1 MINRHSLNRSS
12 LTVTACITIL
22 MLFFVYYP
30 IPFLYGIEL
39 YLFTAISWFVYFR
52 YSLNYALLLTIIAAA
67 CGIFIWGQSPLFAL
81 YPLEILLV
89 GWIARRSKRSAVL
102 WDASYWLTFGLLLFY
117 PAYQWLTDW
126 SDSNGITYF
135 MFSIAN
141 GLINIFFGK
150 LAAEY
155 LPVGASKTRKKWR
168 IGQISFHLCMVLLII
183 PTLIYLL
190 VSGYFTYQR
199 SLSEISSRLDTI
211 YGHVNERLN
220 HLTETELRDLKVRSM
235 VQKASLQHMFANITT
250 GTDVQLTFI
259 DASHNV
265 VATLEPAIADNSTYE
280 WSAGGTVRPVT
291 DSLYLWQPGNIPSY
305 NKVYRWAKS
314 EYVSVY
320 HFERLP
326 YTLVAKQPAAGFQHN
341 MFNLY
346 IISVLL
352 VGMSTLIAALV
363 AYRVMNQLSMSIT
376 QLGSFTTGLPRRIR
390 SRETINWEESP
401 LHEVNILKN
410 NFEDMSK
417 ELASMFC
424 EINESEE
431 RLRFMAHY
439 DTLTGLGNR
448 YSFGLYLPSLIEE
461 AKKHN
466 TKIACLFI
474 DLDRFKAI
482 NDNYGHEAGDAV
494 IKEVGARLMQINTAQ
509 TKAFRLSGDEFV
521 VVLHEPFPEDLV
533 QWAEGIQANLM
544 NDIIMYQDQ
553 RIKIGLS
560 AGISIYPDH
569 GQDAQIL
576 LRSSDHA
583 MYQAKVSG
591 RNRVK
596 LSTGANMNFPKGE
609 AKL

>member
-1 MINRHSLNRSS
+1 MSNRHNLNRSS
-12 LTVTACITIL
+12 LTVTAFMLIL
-22 MLFFVYYP
+22 MLFFVNYP

-39 YLFTAISWFVYFR
+39 YLFTAIAWFVYFR
-52 YSLNYALLLTIIAAA
+52 YSLNYALLLIIFAAA
-67 CGIFIWGQSPLFAL
+67 CGIFIWNQSPLLAL
-81 YPLEILLV
+81 YPLEILFV
-89 GWIARRSKRSAVL
+89 GWIARRSKRSTVL
-102 WDASYWLTFGLLLFY
+102 WDAIYWLTLGLLLFY
-117 PAYQWLTDW
+117 PAYRWLTDW
-126 SDSNGITYF
+126 SDSNGMTYF
-135 MFSIAN
+135 LFSVAN

-155 LPVGASKTRKKWR
+155 LPVGASKKRKKWR
-168 IGQISFHLCMVLLII
+168 IGQITFHLCMVLLIV

-211 YGHVNERLN
+211 YSHVNERLN

-235 VQKASLQHMFANITT
+235 VQKASLQHMFSNITT
-250 GTDVQLTFI
+250 GTDVQITLI
-259 DASHNV
+259 DDNHNV
-265 VATLEPAIADNSTYE
+265 VTTLEPAIADNFAYE
-280 WSAGGTVRPVT
+280 WSAGGIVKQVT
-291 DSLYLWQPGNIPSY
+291 DSLYLWQPEEIPSY

-314 EYVSVY
+314 EFVSVY
-320 HFERLP
+320 HFDRVP
-326 YTLVAKQPAAGFQHN
+326 YTLVVKQPAIGFQHN

-346 IISVLL
+346 VISVLL
-352 VGMSTLIAALV
+352 VGMSTLIAAFV
-363 AYRVMNQLSMSIT
+363 AYRVMNQLSRSIT

-390 SRETINWEESP
+390 LRETITWEESP

-424 EINESEE
+424 EVNKREDK
-431 RLRFMAHY
+431 LRVMAHY

-461 AKKHN
+461 AKKDH

-474 DLDRFKAI
+474 DLDRFKSI

-494 IKEVGARLMQINTAQ
+494 IKEVGARLKEYNTAQ

-521 VVLHEPFPEDLV
+521 VVLREPFPRDLV
-533 QWAEGIQANLM
+533 QWAQDIQASLI
-544 NDIIMYQDQ
+544 NDVIMYHDQ
-553 RIKIGLS
+553 RIQIELS

-596 LSTGANMNFPKGE
+596 LSTGATMNFPKGG
-609 AKL
+609 A